1 MTYYELLL
9 KVSFDEIAPF
19 LSNSYTEGKPLAP
32 FKMHYDYLRHL
43 VPQQNEHNDK
53 IIVYLIPPAAD
64 RPRIT
69 IAAFLEKNPL
79 EESLGRE
86 VVVVDNAD
94 IPLAEIA
101 ACCIYTSSLS
111 TFLPNWNDMW
121 RHLPLYCYDTEYGTG
136 KVFKHCKETYS
147 KLIPSKKEMMNIR
160 SFRNA
165 IRSEMKQ
172 HRIRHNF
179 NLYKYLFH
187 NMFWRRWK
195 RLTINKEYKWRIIMN
210 AEFIDDLYERG
221 KNLTE
226 PPTAEQLSV
235 LFRANECWIDRW
247 QTCAFDAG
255 ERCAYLKEL
264 KDKYDLAKALNQ
276 QQNSIICI
284 STSPKYPLQPK
295 EMATLRQVLS
305 ISVSEPL
312 FCLKADNALEEDL
325 RIDFAFYSM

>member
-1 MTYYELLL
+1 M
-9 KVSFDEIAPF
+9 
-19 LSNSYTEGKPLAP
+19 
-32 FKMHYDYLRHL
+32 
-43 VPQQNEHNDK
+43 
-53 IIVYLIPPAAD
+53 
-64 RPRIT
+64 
-69 IAAFLEKNPL
+69 

-86 VVVVDNAD
+86 VVVEDNAD

-101 ACCIYTSSLS
+101 ACCIYTSSLL

-121 RHLPLYCYDTEYGTG
+121 RHLPLYCYDTGYGTG

-264 KDKYDLAKALNQ
+264 IDKYNLAKALNQ

>member
-1 MTYYELLL
+1 
-9 KVSFDEIAPF
+9 
-19 LSNSYTEGKPLAP
+19 
-32 FKMHYDYLRHL
+32 
-43 VPQQNEHNDK
+43 
-53 IIVYLIPPAAD
+53 
-64 RPRIT
+64 
-69 IAAFLEKNPL
+69 
-79 EESLGRE
+79 
-86 VVVVDNAD
+86 
-94 IPLAEIA
+94 
-101 ACCIYTSSLS
+101 
-111 TFLPNWNDMW
+111 
-121 RHLPLYCYDTEYGTG
+121 
-136 KVFKHCKETYS
+136 
-147 KLIPSKKEMMNIR
+147 MNIR

-165 IRSEMKQ
+165 IRSEMEQ

-179 NLYKYLFH
+179 NQYKYLSN

-226 PPTAEQLSV
+226 PPTVEQLSG
-235 LFRANECWIDRW
+235 LFCANECWIDCW

-255 ERCAYLKEL
+255 ESCAYLKEL
-264 KDKYDLAKALNQ
+264 IDKYDLAKALNQ

-284 STSPKYPLQPK
+284 STSPKHSLQPK